1 MAVLWSVTEP
11 EPRRRRSL
19 PILIALVALLLTVA
33 AAVLIH
39 FYRQSQIIPPLYS
52 PDTVITRDRPIL
64 APPSLTVEEAQR
76 WAEAR
81 RADPLFIELAPMFW
95 ELATAEG
102 VDPAI
107 AYAQAALETDR
118 LRFGGIIDA
127 SYHNVCGLK
136 TAEGGDDRDPAAHQ
150 RFPDWET
157 GIRAQIEH
165 LALYAGAPGYP
176 LEDPAD
182 PRHFAWLHGSGRTIS
197 ELGRSWASAG
207 HYGEALGRIV
217 EEMLAGTRRDTR

>member
-11 EPRRRRSL
+11 EPRRRRAL
-19 PILIALVALLLTVA
+19 PFLIALGALLLTIA
-33 AAVLIH
+33 AAVLLH
-39 FYRQSQIIPPLYS
+39 LYRQSQIIPPLYS
-52 PDTVITRDRPIL
+52 PDTVITEDRPIL

-76 WAEAR
+76 WAKAR
-81 RADPLFIELAPMFW
+81 RADPHFIELALVFW
-95 ELATAEG
+95 ELAIAED

-118 LRFGGIIDA
+118 LRFGGVIDA
-127 SYHNVCGLK
+127 GWHNVCGMK
-136 TAEGGDDRDPAAHQ
+136 TAEGGDDHDPAAHQ

-176 LEDPAD
+176 LEETVD
-182 PRHFAWLHGSGRTIS
+182 PRHFAWLHGSGRSIS

-207 HYGEALGRIV
+207 HYSDALGRIV
-217 EEMLAGTRRDTR
+217 EEMIESTKGDRR